1 MDKDVERALK
11 MAQDEYG
18 NSVRVVSIGENDKYK
33 LITLT
38 NQELER
44 MGDGLEYPWLLINKE
59 TGKELFASGMIF
71 DPIDGFEDFTYDL
84 NYTEF

>member
-44 MGDGLEYPWLLINKE
+44 IGDGLEYPWLLINKE